1 MRRAAGA
8 ALVWAAGAGAGMAEP
23 AGWPDLPDRAA
34 CEAVLTVVK
43 ENCAVEHVFR
53 CPGGVQ
59 RNEVRQPGEPVYS
72 VSHSLTPLTDW
83 AFASPVEGV
92 FILIPD
98 MTPILGLESL
108 STRDFP
114 KQSGTATMWVP
125 IFLDPMVGRFDAQ
138 FAFMDRK
145 LDVDGFKLI
154 GLDQRVAVSFNQGR
168 FAISSQDERFV
179 VENLGV
185 SFAGSSE
192 TEAFGYT
199 ESYLEDPVRLI
210 RPGEAGFL
218 ADPDEA
224 ACVQIG
230 RMTDPAPVFE
240 GETDAA
246 L

>member
-1 MRRAAGA
+1 MRRAAGV

-59 RNEVRQPGEPVYS
+59 RSEVRQPGEPAYT
-72 VSHSLTPLTDW
+72 VSHSRTPLTDW
-83 AFASPVEGV
+83 AVASPFEGYFV
-92 FILIPD
+92 LIPD
-98 MTPILGLESL
+98 MMPVVGLESL
-108 STRDFP
+108 SAGTFP
-114 KQSGTATMWVP
+114 KQTGTATMWLPFFV
-125 IFLDPMVGRFDAQ
+125 DPFVGRIEAQ
-138 FAFMDRK
+138 LTMTNRE
-145 LDVDGFKLI
+145 LEIGGFGLI
-154 GLDQRVAVSFNQGR
+154 GLRQDAFMSFNQGH
-168 FAISSQDERFV
+168 FAIDGRAEGFV
-179 VENLGV
+179 VEDLGV
-185 SFAGSSE
+185 SFGGSSE
-192 TEAFGYT
+192 LEMFGAT
-199 ESYLEDPVRLI
+199 QVFHGDPVRLI

-224 ACVQIG
+224 ACFQIG

>member
-8 ALVWAAGAGAGMAEP
+8 ALVWTAGAGAGMAEP

-59 RNEVRQPGEPVYS
+59 RNEVRNPGDSSYMIT
-72 VSHSLTPLTDW
+72 HGLTPLTVLTVADP
-83 AFASPVEGV
+83 SLGL
-92 FILIPD
+92 FILMSD
-98 MTPILGLESL
+98 MMPAIGLEAL
-108 STRDFP
+108 SEGTFP
-114 KQSGTATMWVP
+114 KQGGSATMWLP
-125 IFLDPMVGRFDAQ
+125 FIHDPWTGRFETQLALTDSK
-138 FAFMDRK
+138 FD
-145 LDVDGFKLI
+145 LDGFRLI
-154 GLDQRVAVSFNQGR
+154 GLIQQMSLSFNQGH
-168 FAISSQDERFV
+168 FAISGHGEGFV
-179 VENLGV
+179 VEDLGI

-192 TEAFGYT
+192 MEIWGSR
-199 ESYLEDPVRLI
+199 EQLDEDPVRLI